1 MYIPQSYLLSIQKP
15 STRCVEG
22 ASQNLAYFGVKSNLA
37 NSALKGDDESA
48 DGCGDADVSLFL
60 RDSRNAPPAA
70 VTLKR
75 GDAVVANL
83 PFGRNY
89 MTEGG
94 GKDVKSIISRARHDC
109 PTAPFCTVSGDDVT
123 SVLEECG
130 YTVVRK
136 AGSWN
141 GKRYTFYLTVAVPSQ
156 LGCSLGLPVTD

>member
-1 MYIPQSYLLSIQKP
+1 
-15 STRCVEG
+15 VEG
-22 ASQNLAYFGVKSNLA
+22 ASQNLAYFGVKSNLVI
-37 NSALKGDDESA
+37 SALEGGNESV

-60 RDSRNAPPAA
+60 RDSRNAPPDA

-75 GDAVVANL
+75 GDAIVANL

-94 GKDVKSIISRARHDC
+94 SQDVKGIISRARQDC
-109 PTAPFCTVSGDDVT
+109 PTAPFCTISGDDIT

-141 GKRYTFYLTVAVPSQ
+141 GKRYTFFLSVAVPS
-156 LGCSLGLPVTD
+156 LLDL